1 MKDTILSILRHLLTA
16 GGAYL
21 VTKGFVSDF
30 GAQEVVGALVGLI
43 GAVWGP
49 IDEYFAAKKN
59 DSKNVG

>member
-21 VTKGFVSDF
+21 VTKGFISDS
-30 GAQEVVGALVGLI
+30 ASQEVVGALVGLI

-49 IDEYFAAKKN
+49 VDEYFAAKKN
-59 DSKNVG
+59 SSTNVG